1 MLDVIYRKTDRG
13 HEEITTRASGLS
25 LKLRQL
31 LIMIDGKT
39 PNHALPLAMDEKELV
54 HRLLELEWDGLIE
67 RHGSMPASK
76 TAAPSAPAA
85 PGHAAVA
92 PIHASAKLPAS
103 QIARIRAILNVSN
116 HTHHGTLDNL
126 IGQMDT
132 VHTLGDLE
140 RALAQYLT
148 AMQQRGREA
157 DAQSTL
163 AQIRQVLR

>member
-1 MLDVIYRKTDRG
+1 MLDVIYRKTERG
-13 HEEITTRASGLS
+13 VEEITTRASGLS

-67 RHGSMPASK
+67 RHGSMPAPK
-76 TAAPSAPAA
+76 AAAPAPAA
-85 PGHAAVA
+85 MPSGVAAV
-92 PIHASAKLPAS
+92 HATAKLPSS

-126 IGQMDT
+126 ISQMDT

>member
-1 MLDVIYRKTDRG
+1 MLDVIYRKTDLG
-13 HEEITTRASGLS
+13 VAEITTRASGLS

-67 RHGSMPASK
+67 RHGSMPAVKS
-76 TAAPSAPAA
+76 ASSAPAA
-85 PGHAAVA
+85 AATGGA
-92 PIHASAKLPAS
+92 AKLPAS

-116 HTHHGTLDNL
+116 HSQHGLLDGL
-126 IGQMDT
+126 IGQMDK
-132 VHTLGDLE
+132 VHTQADLE
-140 RALAQYLT
+140 AALGRYLA
-148 AMQQRGREA
+148 AMQERGKEA

-163 AQIRQVLR
+163 AQVRAVLKSG